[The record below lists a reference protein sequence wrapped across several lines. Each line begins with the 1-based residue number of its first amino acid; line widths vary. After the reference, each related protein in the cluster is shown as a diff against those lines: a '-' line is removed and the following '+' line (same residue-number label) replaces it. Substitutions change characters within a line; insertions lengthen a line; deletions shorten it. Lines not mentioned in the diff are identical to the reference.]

1 MFEAFIQHVK
11 KIMDFNIKAGVL
23 SPDTA
28 TATNKNSKN
37 ATGGGSGAGL

>member
-11 KIMDFNIKAGVL
+11 KIMEVNIKAGVL

-28 TATNKNSKN
+28 TTTNKNSKN
-37 ATGGGSGAGL
+37 TTGGVSGAGL